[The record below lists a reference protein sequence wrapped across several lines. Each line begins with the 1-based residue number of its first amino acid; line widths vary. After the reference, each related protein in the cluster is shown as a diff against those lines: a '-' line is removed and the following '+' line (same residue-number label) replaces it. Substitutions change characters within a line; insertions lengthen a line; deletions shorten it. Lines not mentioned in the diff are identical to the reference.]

1 MTTNAPDRSPY
12 LRTSRNFPEDV
23 HNLCLEINKSYIDI
37 ANAVNSRTISIFT
50 VNKPMVNG
58 ESWFFNQGRQQA
70 FRQVYLIPASIT
82 TGFAIDIGFKLSSIN
97 KISPNSYGSFTDG
110 TNWYGII
117 YATNVAIAGA
127 YTFYIKLNA
136 SSTVSDQVIILIG
149 AGAPTITSGIINL
162 EWISDV

>member
-12 LRTSRNFPEDV
+12 LRTSRNFPEDP

-37 ANAVNSRTISIFT
+37 ANAVNSRTISFFT
-50 VNKPMVNG
+50 VNKPLVNG
-58 ESWFFNQGRQQA
+58 ENWFFNQGRQQG
-70 FRQVYLIPASIT
+70 FRQVYIIPASIT
-82 TGFAIDIGFKLSSIN
+82 SGFTINIGFKLSSIN
-97 KISPNSYGSFTDG
+97 KISPSSYGSFTDG

-127 YTFYIKLNA
+127 YSFYVNLNGA
-136 SSTVSDQVIILIG
+136 STVTDQITILVG
-149 AGAPTITSGIINL
+149 VGAPTITSGIINL